1 MKLFN
6 TLFLLLLFTGV
17 SYSQKQKVTLEDDTI
32 QVDGKNY
39 AIIEKK
45 SGLAFDFTIK
55 TLDGK
60 EQIYFQFLE
69 FNNPNKINSG
79 NPKGRVTY
87 YEVTFFS
94 SGQKCEVQSPGA
106 KKGVAKLVVEN
117 NLIKENEVDAESE
130 KKFILI
136 HGMKYSKERE
146 TLNGPSV
153 IIIKD

>member
-1 MKLFN
+1 MKILN
-6 TLFLLLLFTGV
+6 TLYFLLLLTGV

-45 SGLAFDFTIK
+45 SGMSFDFTIK

-69 FNNPNKINSG
+69 YNNPNKINSG
-79 NPKGRVTY
+79 NPKGRITY
-87 YEVTFFS
+87 YEVTFFGT
-94 SGQKCEVQSPGA
+94 GQKCEVQSPGT

-117 NLIKENEVDAESE
+117 NLITANEVNAESE
-130 KKFILI
+130 KKLILI
-136 HGMKYSKERE
+136 HGMKYSKEKE